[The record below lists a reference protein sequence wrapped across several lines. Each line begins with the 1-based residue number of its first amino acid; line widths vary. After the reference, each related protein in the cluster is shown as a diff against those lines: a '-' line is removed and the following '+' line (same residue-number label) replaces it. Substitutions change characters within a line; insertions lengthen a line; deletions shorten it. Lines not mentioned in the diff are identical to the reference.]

1 MDSKNVTELKNL
13 FSQKYNLLTVLGPT
27 ATGKTSFAVQ
37 LADLLDGEII
47 SADSRQVYKGMDIG
61 TGKDLEDYVF
71 NGKKIPYHL
80 IDILDAGEKYNL
92 FEYQRDFFRVYED
105 ITKRSKMPI
114 LCGGS
119 GLYIDAVVNNYKLVE
134 VPENKQLRAELETK
148 SLDELTEILKSYKKL
163 HNTTE
168 IDTKKRAIRAIEIE
182 VYKETHDVQSPEYKQ
197 IKSLN
202 IGVRFDRQTVKK
214 RITERLKNRLEN
226 GMIDE
231 VKNLLSAGVTADTLI
246 YYGLEYKYLTLYLLG
261 KMSYE
266 QMFEKLEIAIHQF
279 SKRQM
284 TWFRRMERN
293 GTKILWID
301 GNLSFEEKIE
311 QILNFFE

>member
-1 MDSKNVTELKNL
+1 MSSKNVTELKNL

-47 SADSRQVYKGMDIG
+47 SADSRQVYIGMDIG
-61 TGKDLEDYVF
+61 TGKDLDDYIV
-71 NGKKIPYHL
+71 NGRKIPYHL
-80 IDILDAGEKYNL
+80 IDIVNAGEKYNL

-105 ITKRSKMPI
+105 ITKRTKMPI

-119 GLYIDAVVNNYKLVE
+119 GLYIDAIVNNYKLVE

-148 SLDELTEILKSYKKL
+148 SLEELTEILKSYKKL

-168 IDTKKRAIRAIEIE
+168 IDTKKRVIRAIEIE
-182 VYKETHDVQSPEYKQ
+182 VYKETHSVQSPDYQQ

-301 GNLSFEEKIE
+301 GNLTFEEKIE